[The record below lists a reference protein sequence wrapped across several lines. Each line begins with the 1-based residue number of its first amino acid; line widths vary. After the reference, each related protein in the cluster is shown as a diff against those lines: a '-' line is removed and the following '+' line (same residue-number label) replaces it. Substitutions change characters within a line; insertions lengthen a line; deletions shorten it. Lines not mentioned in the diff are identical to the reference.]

1 MRKSGQAAKIA
12 AVRLSRYRGD
22 PMNQGRDKMRKTL
35 IAAAIVLLPGIAWA
49 QTEQQKQGEPQDQA
63 NSARTDSL
71 NTENEQRVQDNA
83 ERIRQQQKRDELESR
98 IRKLEQGQ

>member
-1 MRKSGQAAKIA
+1 
-12 AVRLSRYRGD
+12 
-22 PMNQGRDKMRKTL
+22 MRKTL
-35 IAAAIVLLPGIAWA
+35 IAVAIVLLPGIAWA

-71 NTENEQRVQDNA
+71 NTANEQRVQDNA
-83 ERIRQQQKRDELESR
+83 DRIRQQQKRDELESR